1 MRINQILI
9 DSGLM
14 DSIGEYA
21 YEEDNWEPVVTK
33 FAELIVKESA
43 RFVSI
48 LDAEPMSHR
57 SASILLLEHF
67 GIEDE

>member
-1 MRINQILI
+1 MKIEQILI

-14 DSIGEYA
+14 DTIGEYA
-21 YEEDNWEPVVTK
+21 YEEDNWEPVISK
-33 FAELIVKESA
+33 FVEMIVKESA
-43 RFVSI
+43 RFVSV

-67 GIEDE
+67 GIKDE